1 MTMTLPRRRFFVTA
15 GLGAAGALALPLSP
29 LGAAPQAPSQ
39 DNAVLHHA
47 GREMARLYKTMKGR
61 PLYAEHYETLA
72 ANLRLM
78 AMVFPDI
85 RTEARKPRRAHDHG
99 GHARRVEEVRKHL
112 GIDISQEPE
121 PAPLQ
126 AAEDARVRAQLAAEG
141 LGPTLLRMAAAAEAK
156 AAQVAQNGQAPQF
169 RDAQFGQWC
178 TLTPAVEVAATLVC
192 SSFVVSWGGAQA
204 ITACYVAQVVITI
217 WRWVC

>member
-15 GLGAAGALALPLSP
+15 GLGAAGALTLPLAP
-29 LGAAPQAPSQ
+29 MGAAPQAPSR
-39 DNAVLHHA
+39 DGAVLHHV
-47 GREMARLYKTMKGR
+47 GREMARLYTTMKTR

-85 RTEARKPRRAHDHG
+85 RAEARKPRRAHDHG

-112 GIDISQEPE
+112 GIDLSQEPE
-121 PAPLQ
+121 PAPLSP
-126 AAEDARVRAQLAAEG
+126 AEDARVRALLAKEG
-141 LGPTLLRMAAAAEAK
+141 LGPTLLRMAEAAEAK
-156 AAQVAQNGQAPQF
+156 AAQVARAGQGQPF
-169 RDAQFGQWC
+169 RNAQFGQWC
-178 TLTPAVEVAATLVC
+178 TLQPAVELATTLVC
-192 SSFVVSWGGAQA
+192 SSYALSFGGAQA
-204 ITACYVAQVVITI
+204 VTACYVAQVVITI

>member
-29 LGAAPQAPSQ
+29 LGAAPQAPSR
-39 DNAVLHHA
+39 DDAVLHHV
-47 GREMARLYKTMKGR
+47 GREMARLYKTMKAR

-78 AMVFPDI
+78 AMVYPDI
-85 RTEARKPRRAHDHG
+85 RAEARKPRRAHDHG

-112 GIDISQEPE
+112 GIDISGEPE
-121 PAPLQ
+121 PAPPS
-126 AAEDARVRAQLAAEG
+126 AAEEARLRTQLAKEG
-141 LGPTLLRMAAAAEAK
+141 LGPTLLRMADAAEAK
-156 AAQVAQNGQAPQF
+156 AMQVARMGAAPEF
-169 RDAQFGQWC
+169 RNAQFGQWC
-178 TLTPAVEVAATLVC
+178 TLTPAVELAYTIVC
-192 SSFVVSWGGAQA
+192 SSYAASLGGAQA
-204 ITACYVAQVVITI
+204 LAACYVSQVVVIL